1 MTHYLFT
8 IALLP
13 PAVFALFWAV
23 KRKKHT
29 GMAAGFWFD
38 MFLVT
43 LGVCALLAALAY
55 PDSAASFLFL
65 VCAALVFAFLLLFGV
80 YILLGLLLWNT
91 VQMLKR
97 ERPSL
102 KHMLTLILAL
112 AILALMAL
120 P

>member
-55 PDSAASFLFL
+55 PSDYLRRDIFKNA
-65 VCAALVFAFLLLFGV
+65 G
-80 YILLGLLLWNT
+80 
-91 VQMLKR
+91 R
-97 ERPSL
+97 
-102 KHMLTLILAL
+102 
-112 AILALMAL
+112 
-120 P
+120 

>member
-38 MFLVT
+38 MFLVN
-43 LGVCALLAALAY
+43 CAFSLLAAAAMGAGRLAV
-55 PDSAASFLFL
+55 PDMF
-65 VCAALVFAFLLLFGV
+65 
-80 YILLGLLLWNT
+80 T
-91 VQMLKR
+91 DRKR
-97 ERPSL
+97 
-102 KHMLTLILAL
+102 HV
-112 AILALMAL
+112 
-120 P
+120 

>member
-13 PAVFALFWAV
+13 PAAFALFWAV
-23 KRKKHT
+23 KRKRHP

-43 LGVCALLAALAY
+43 LGVCALLVALAY

-80 YILLGLLLWNT
+80 YILLGAF
-91 VQMLKR
+91 
-97 ERPSL
+97 
-102 KHMLTLILAL
+102 AL
-112 AILALMAL
+112 EYGADAQAGTAE

>member
-43 LGVCALLAALAY
+43 LGVCALLAVY
-55 PDSAASFLFL
+55 PL
-65 VCAALVFAFLLLFGV
+65 VAALLVRNRLPA
-80 YILLGLLLWNT
+80 
-91 VQMLKR
+91 R
-97 ERPSL
+97 
-102 KHMLTLILAL
+102 LAKEGE
-112 AILALMAL
+112 AG
-120 P
+120 

>member
-80 YILLGLLLWNT
+80 ISCWGFCSGIRCRCSSGNG
-91 VQMLKR
+91 R
-97 ERPSL
+97 ASS
-102 KHMLTLILAL
+102 IC
-112 AILALMAL
+112 
-120 P
+120 